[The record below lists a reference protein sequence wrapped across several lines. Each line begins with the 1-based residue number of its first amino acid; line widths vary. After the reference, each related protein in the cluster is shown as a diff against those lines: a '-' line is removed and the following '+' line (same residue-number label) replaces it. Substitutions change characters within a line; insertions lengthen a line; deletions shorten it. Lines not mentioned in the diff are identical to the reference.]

1 MAHIEKGSFHY
12 IKRRKMRQCIISVLM
27 FGIAFGLYF
36 LGLAL
41 NKNDKANVFTIFAVL
56 FMLPSVKMLI
66 SYIVL
71 LPFQSVSQEEYDEVM
86 EATPIGV
93 TVYTDVVFSSTEKIM
108 KLKFIAID
116 HHSVI
121 CYGTDEKVKK
131 YIREYLKDGLRK
143 RGYQFQ
149 FELVDSFASFKK
161 KVSKMSLTP
170 EQMTEE
176 YEEVRAYIYSLMV

>member
-1 MAHIEKGSFHY
+1 MKKF
-12 IKRRKMRQCIISVLM
+12 RV
-27 FGIAFGLYF
+27 
-36 LGLAL
+36 
-41 NKNDKANVFTIFAVL
+41 VIFAVL

-131 YIREYLKDGLRK
+131 YIR
-143 RGYQFQ
+143 
-149 FELVDSFASFKK
+149 LVID
-161 KVSKMSLTP
+161 
-170 EQMTEE
+170 
-176 YEEVRAYIYSLMV
+176 